1 MNKRKRTILQ
11 ILIVS
16 IAVVLLA
23 HVWPLGYVRHHEV
36 SACQGEETLRVAL
49 NKEHNMIQYIKFQQ
63 EHIDSISSKLYVE
76 EYDAGAL
83 AEFRLYDENIRPIY
97 SYVARCE
104 LLERDGRV
112 EVPLN
117 MEVEP
122 EKNYF
127 FEWMV
132 LSEKEEQKPTILS
145 VPLTTRDLAKQ
156 EENIAL
162 FCDGDPGNAYT
173 YLVEFDYSR
182 ALTGLEIIII
192 YAVIIVSALIVYFLL
207 YQLLSRNIFSNER
220 VKQVIKKICTMLV
233 TVAGLVVLYFSV
245 IKSTF
250 GTNALDK
257 VVYLIGIC
265 CLLFLVIN
273 AIWLPA
279 KEKPQGVQTK
289 KMWVDWIQSAC
300 IAYAVLSACR
310 YVNALGLKTQ
320 ITNQNRITY
329 CVVALLLTMPL
340 LKKSLDFRYFWRRI
354 NWVTLVPW
362 IVFIIPV
369 IQNRYE
375 KNWTWLLLL
384 LTAFVL
390 FKLEHE
396 EMERFLH
403 NFGNG
408 IYISFFF
415 TTLYALMHRPYNR
428 WILYRYAGMFHTVAY
443 TGMFLSVVVAVSLGR
458 ILMTVASDKK
468 DRVFGLDAF
477 VLATSTG
484 YIFLSM
490 TRTAILAIGVTAVFA
505 LILIICIYKPD
516 IWSFLRRGIGVFLL
530 CFFSF
535 FMVFTVTRIVPAVIN
550 EPEYLEIEQLQG
562 VGVSKGEKTDSYNY
576 MSFDRYLSIFFGRL
590 GGESAKNETDTSE
603 ILLASNQVFLPAT
616 ITVQTGEE
624 GKTDL
629 SNGRFDIFR
638 TYLKAIGWESHED
651 FAAIDPDTGI
661 EYAHAHNAF
670 LQISYLFGLF
680 AGIMFLAVCVLSWIT
695 SIYYLVKNKQS
706 KEAMLPSL
714 MVTIFGITSMVEW
727 TFNPCNPIGFAF
739 LFIQTVLMQRAVE
752 AKPKK

>member
-16 IAVVLLA
+16 IAVVLIA
-23 HVWPLGYVRHHEV
+23 HVWPFGYVRHHEV
-36 SACQGEETLRVAL
+36 STCQGAETIRVAL
-49 NKEHNMIQYIKFQQ
+49 TKEHHMIQYVKFEQDY
-63 EHIDSISSKLYVE
+63 IDSITCDLHVE
-76 EYDAGAL
+76 EYAEGAL
-83 AEFRLYDENIRPIY
+83 VEFRLYDENIRPIY
-97 SYVARCE
+97 SYVVRCE

-112 EVPLN
+112 EVPLD

-122 EKNYF
+122 DKNYF

-132 LSEKEEQKPTILS
+132 LPEREEQNPTIIS
-145 VPLTTRDLAKQ
+145 VPLTTRELAQQ

-162 FCDGDPGNAYT
+162 FCDGDPGNEYT
-173 YLVEFDYSR
+173 YQVEFDYSLP
-182 ALTGLEIIII
+182 LTSLEIAIN
-192 YAVIIVSALIVYFLL
+192 YVVIIVSALIIYALL
-207 YQLLSRNIFSNER
+207 HQLLCWNIFSNE
-220 VKQVIKKICTMLV
+220 KIKKISKYDCTFLV
-233 TVAGLVVLYFSV
+233 ITAWLLTQYFAVLR
-245 IKSTF
+245 STF

-257 VVYLIGIC
+257 VVYMIGTS
-265 CLLFLVIN
+265 CLLFWILN
-273 AIWLPA
+273 AIWIPS
-279 KEKPQGVQTK
+279 KEKPHDFHAK
-289 KMWVDWIQSAC
+289 NMWVDWMQSAC
-300 IAYAVLSACR
+300 IAYAVISACR

-340 LKKSLDFRYFWRRI
+340 LKKNLDFRYFWRRI
-354 NWVTLVPW
+354 NWITLLPW
-362 IVFIIPV
+362 IIFIIPV
-369 IQNRYE
+369 IHNRYD
-375 KNWTWLLLL
+375 KRWTWMLLL
-384 LTAFVL
+384 FVPFVIL
-390 FKLEHE
+390 KLDNDEQ
-396 EMERFLH
+396 ERFLH

-428 WILYRYAGMFHTVAY
+428 WILYRYSGMFHTVAY

-458 ILMTVASDKK
+458 ILTTAMSGKK
-468 DRVFGLDAF
+468 GRVFGLDTF
-477 VLATSTG
+477 VLATSIG

-490 TRTAILAIGVTAVFA
+490 TRTAILAIAVATLFA
-505 LILIICIYKPD
+505 LILTLCIYKTD
-516 IWSFLRRGIGVFLL
+516 IWVFLKRGVGILLL

-576 MSFDRYLSIFFGRL
+576 MSFDRYLSIFFGRF
-590 GGESAKNETDTSE
+590 GGESAKNEANTPE

-616 ITVQTGEE
+616 ITAQTGEE
-624 GKTDL
+624 LKPDL

-638 TYLKAIGWESHED
+638 AYLKAIGWESHED

-680 AGIMFLAVCVLSWIT
+680 AGILFLIVSVLSWIT
-695 SIYYLVKNKQS
+695 SIIYFVKNKQN
-706 KEAMLPSL
+706 KEAMLPFL
-714 MVTIFGITSMVEW
+714 MMTIFGITSMVEW